1 MFIFILFCMV
11 LPVHSYSFCKN
22 CIHYNS
28 DKIDTVINCNL
39 FRNHPLY
46 KDRQDVDFIGKEICS
61 EKGKYFISG
70 LKKEDGNSNSSI
82 YEQNTKLFPLGKQ
95 LKNRRSNTQLR
106 VKNED

>member
-1 MFIFILFCMV
+1 MFIFMFFCLMA
-11 LPVHSYSFCKN
+11 LPVQSYSFCKN
-22 CIHYNS
+22 CVHYNS
-28 DKIDTVINCNL
+28 DKTDTVMNCNL
-39 FRNHPLY
+39 FRKHPLY

-70 LKKEDGNSNSSI
+70 LKKEDGNSSI

-95 LKNRRSNTQLR
+95 LKNRRLNTQLK